1 MHDLI
6 RGYAVGATHLL
17 ADEVREAALRRVVDF
32 YLHTAYTADHLLR
45 PHRPPLRLDAPTLGV
60 DVPQL
65 PDTPAAMAWFDAEH
79 ANLLAIQQTGRSA
92 RQAPGGVAIGVGL
105 ALLPHPARSQP

>member
-1 MHDLI
+1 M
-6 RGYAVGATHLL
+6 
-17 ADEVREAALRRVVDF
+17 VDF

-45 PHRPPLRLDAPTLGV
+45 PHRPPLRLDAPALGV

-79 ANLLAIQQTGRSA
+79 ANLLAIQQTAALRGRH
-92 RQAPGGVAIGVGL
+92 QAVWQL
-105 ALLPHPARSQP
+105 AWALRIFHTRRGHSHDQLAV